1 MTSFALL
8 PMRHGKL
15 TPYLFVAPMMLGLF
29 IFRLGPVLVA
39 VAASF
44 TRWNVQTP
52 PRFLGLG
59 NYAELIGSD
68 IFWLVFRN
76 TLVFTLIFVPGVMV
90 VALLMAVMVNQKLR
104 GIAFFRGLY
113 FMPYI
118 TAMVAVAMVWNW
130 IFATRF
136 GVLNWALI
144 NLFGISNPPAWL
156 ADRTWALPALAIV
169 SIWKQVGFQM
179 LIFLAGLQSIPQS
192 LYEAAAIDGAGR
204 RDQFVRITLPLLS
217 PITFFVF
224 VITLIDAFK
233 TFEVTF
239 AMTGGGP
246 NNASTTL
253 AYYIYQNA
261 FIYNRMGFASALAM
275 FLLIFVGLTTILS
288 FRLRGRLVD
297 YAL

>member
-1 MTSFALL
+1 MKY
-8 PMRHGKL
+8 GKV
-15 TPYLFVAPMMLGLF
+15 TPYLFVLPMIVGLLV
-29 IFRLGPVLVA
+29 FRLGPVVA
-39 VAASF
+39 AVLASF

-52 PRFLGLG
+52 PEFLGLG
-59 NYAELIGSD
+59 NYSEAISSE
-68 IFWLVFRN
+68 IFWLVFKN
-76 TLVFTLIFVPGVMV
+76 TVVFVLIFVPGVMV
-90 VALLMAVMVNQKLR
+90 VSLLMAAMVNQKLR

-136 GVLNWALI
+136 GVLNFALT
-144 NLFGISNPPAWL
+144 NVFQVSDPPAWL

-169 SIWKQVGFQM
+169 AIWKQVGFQM
-179 LIFLAGLQSIPQS
+179 LIFLAGLQSIPPS
-192 LYEAAAIDGAGR
+192 LHEAAAIDGATR
-204 RDQFVRITLPLLS
+204 RDRFFKITLPLLS

-224 VITLIDAFK
+224 VITVIDAFK
-233 TFEVTF
+233 TFEVTY

-253 AYYIYQNA
+253 AFYIYQNA
-261 FIYNRMGFASALAM
+261 FIFGRMGFASSLAL
-275 FLLIFVGLTTILS
+275 FLLLFVGLTTLLS
-288 FRLRGRLVD
+288 FKLKDRLVE

>member
-1 MTSFALL
+1 MKY
-8 PMRHGKL
+8 GKL
-15 TPYLFVAPMMLGLF
+15 TPYLFLLPTMIGLL
-29 IFRLGPVLVA
+29 IFRLGPAA
-39 VAASF
+39 VAAYASF
-44 TRWNVQTP
+44 TRWNVRTP
-52 PRFLGLG
+52 PKFLALG
-59 NYAELIGSD
+59 NYIELTQSD
-68 IFWLVFRN
+68 TFWLVTRN
-76 TLVFTLIFVPGVMV
+76 TLLFALMFVPSVMIV
-90 VALLMAVMVNQKLR
+90 SLLMAMMVNQKLR

-136 GVLNWALI
+136 GVLNYALRTFLSI
-144 NLFGISNPPAWL
+144 ADPPAWL
-156 ADRTWALPALAIV
+156 ADKVWALPALAIV
-169 SIWKQVGFQM
+169 AIWKQVGFQM
-179 LIFLAGLQSIPQS
+179 LIFLAGLQGIPAA
-192 LYEAAAIDGAGR
+192 LYEAASIDGANGR
-204 RDQFVRITLPLLS
+204 QKFLKITVPLLS

-261 FIYNRMGFASALAM
+261 FTFGRMGFASALAM
-275 FLLIFVGLTTILS
+275 FLMLIVSIMTLLS
-288 FRLRGRLVD
+288 FRLKSRTVD